1 MEVTKKGRSFMKM
14 ATGFKFRLFLLR
26 DLPMGFLS
34 GMKIKDITPDKCQ
47 VTIPYKY
54 LTKNPFKSMYFAC
67 LTMAAEMSTG
77 ALGVAATFGQKPSV
91 AMLVQGVEGEFSKKA
106 VGLITFTCEEGS
118 HVFQAVE
125 RTLESGEGEK
135 ATCLTIGTDE
145 AGDEVA
151 RFKFTWS
158 FKARKKSG

>member
-1 MEVTKKGRSFMKM
+1 MEVTKAARSFMAM
-14 ATGFKFRLFLLR
+14 ATSWKFTLFLIR
-26 DLPMGFLS
+26 DLPMGFLA
-34 GMKIKDITPDKCQ
+34 GMRVKEITPEQCK

-67 LTMAAEMSTG
+67 LSMAAEMSTG

-91 AMLVQGVEGEFSKKA
+91 SMLVGGIEGEFSKKA
-106 VGLITFTCEEGS
+106 VGLITFTCKDGHLQFE
-118 HVFQAVE
+118 AVE
-125 RTLESGEGEK
+125 RCKTSGEGES
-135 ATCLTIGTDE
+135 ATLLTIGTDE

-158 FKARKKSG
+158 FKARKK